1 MAAGRPM
8 NVRLTAYTP
17 QWAVAFECARVALI
31 DALPLHLVFV
41 EHFGSSAVPGLPAK
55 PVIDIL
61 DSMTAPALTNRKC
74 RGLHYRRTRTRE
86 RCRAAYDGRRVL

>member
-17 QWAVAFECARVALI
+17 QWAVAFECARAALI

-41 EHFGSSAVPGLPAK
+41 EHFGSTAAPGLPAK

-61 DSMTAPALTNRKC
+61 AAVHDFTPSTSAH
-74 RGLHYRRTRTRE
+74 GSW
-86 RCRAAYDGRRVL
+86 RA